1 MNMNP
6 FLLTD
11 FYKLTHIL
19 QYRKELRQLTSYLT
33 PRGSRLKGVDKVV
46 FFGLSAYVHSYIV
59 ENFRENFFRRNFE
72 YCECE
77 IREVLELGL
86 GYSDEMI
93 DRTINAFRALHELQY
108 LPVEIN
114 AVAEGTLVPMGV
126 PCLEIKST
134 DPQFFWVGQAL
145 EASLSAAI
153 WHPMVSA
160 TIAREYRKIARGAF
174 SATVENGI
182 DERTAMCDF
191 SMRGQES
198 NESAVNASVAWLTS
212 MWNSSTVAA
221 RKHIKDVYGIAK
233 SPVNPVTKEHR
244 PQFTWGVRDKMKNTI
259 VRGLTSTE
267 HSVMTSH
274 ACLDGGD
281 EVPTFKYLFDLY
293 KDVSFAAVC
302 DSYDFWNVLTNILPN
317 NFMKEIDERGKR
329 GVFIGVRH
337 DSAEPVDAL
346 CGTVPILRANVVKRI
361 PKEMLE
367 DGTKLECMTLTFTEE
382 EANNLWE
389 QGFREGNLVAV
400 MCDGEEYLV
409 RIRAVEHLRSIDE
422 TVDKDCPMM
431 WASGVL
437 QNRSRTWEEKGM
449 VETMYEIFGGFVN
462 SKGYKVLN
470 PGIKAVY
477 GDSITITRAKK
488 IYARLAI
495 KGFAAN
501 NVSLGVGSFSFQT
514 LENEDGTLS
523 PFTRDTF
530 SVAIKCTHS
539 KYITREWYDEGYEG
553 DIMHCSV
560 EEAERHVF
568 KDPKDFSGKKSQKGL
583 CRIFFNEDGELTYED
598 ELYEADLVGKNSA
611 LVPYFK
617 NGQEFK
623 QNFETIRET
632 IDENL

>member
-1 MNMNP
+1 MFMNP
-6 FLLTD
+6 WLLTD

-19 QYRKELRQLTSYLT
+19 QYRPELRELTSYLT

-46 FFGLSAYVHSYIV
+46 FFGLSAYVHSYVV
-59 ENFRENFFRRNFE
+59 ENFNKNFFNRPWWESCNE
-72 YCECE
+72 VK
-77 IREVLELGL
+77 EVLKEGL

-93 DRTINAFRALHELQY
+93 DKTLDNLHALHELGY

-126 PCLEIKST
+126 PCVEIKST
-134 DPQFFWVGQAL
+134 NPDFFWVGQAL

-221 RKHIKDVYGIAK
+221 RKHIKDVYGK
-233 SPVNPVTKEHR
+233 CDGN
-244 PQFTWGVRDKMKNTI
+244 

-281 EVPTFKYLFDLY
+281 EIPTFKYLFDLY
-293 KDVSFAAVC
+293 KNVSFAAVC

-346 CGTVPILRANVVKRI
+346 CGTVPVINENSNVKINELPDTLIEGETMYCINI
-361 PKEMLE
+361 PVDDAERLNKTMSKAGIFDYNGQVYQIMHFYGERPLFQFSARDA
-367 DGTKLECMTLTFTEE
+367 DGRTLKTWATDE
-382 EANNLWE
+382 NNNPIGWAIV
-389 QGFREGNLVAV
+389 RNL
-400 MCDGEEYLV
+400 
-409 RIRAVEHLRSIDE
+409 
-422 TVDKDCPMM
+422 
-431 WASGVL
+431 
-437 QNRSRTWEEKGM
+437 NRPRTWKEKGM
-449 VETMYEIFGGFVN
+449 VETMYEIFGGTVN

-488 IYARLAI
+488 IYERLAA

-501 NVSLGVGSFSFQT
+501 NVSLGVGSFSFQA

-539 KYITREWYDEGYEG
+539 KYVDEYGTV
-553 DIMHCSV
+553 S
-560 EEAERHVF
+560 ERHVF
-568 KDPKDFSGKKSQKGL
+568 KDPKNFSGKKSQKGL
-583 CRIFFNEDGELTYED
+583 CRIFFNENGELTYED
-598 ELYEADLVGKNSA
+598 ELYERHLVGKNSA
-611 LVPYFK
+611 LVTYFK
-617 NGQEFK
+617 DGQEFK

-632 IDENL
+632 IDENM

>member
-1 MNMNP
+1 MFMNP
-6 FLLTD
+6 WLLTD

-19 QYRKELRQLTSYLT
+19 QYRPELRELTSYLT
-33 PRGSRLKGVDKVV
+33 PRGSRLKGVNKVV
-46 FFGLSAYVHSYIV
+46 FFGLSAYVHSYVV
-59 ENFRENFFRRNFE
+59 ENFNKNFFNRNFE
-72 YCECE
+72 DCERE
-77 IREVLELGL
+77 IREVLNLGL

-93 DRTINAFRALHELQY
+93 DRTINAFRALHERHY
-108 LPVEIN
+108 LPVEIK

-160 TIAREYRKIARGAF
+160 TIAREYRKIAREAF
-174 SATVENGI
+174 AKTVENGI

-221 RKHIKDVYGIAK
+221 RKHIQNVYGK
-233 SPVNPVTKEHR
+233 CDGN
-244 PQFTWGVRDKMKNTI
+244 

-281 EVPTFKYLFDLY
+281 EIPTFKYLFKLY

-317 NFMKEIDERGKR
+317 NFMKEIDDRGKR

-337 DSAEPVDAL
+337 DSADPVEAI
-346 CGTVPILRANVVKRI
+346 CGTV
-361 PKEMLE
+361 ESG
-367 DGTKLECMTLTFTEE
+367 GT
-382 EANNLWE
+382 
-389 QGFREGNLVAV
+389 
-400 MCDGEEYLV
+400 
-409 RIRAVEHLRSIDE
+409 
-422 TVDKDCPMM
+422 
-431 WASGVL
+431 
-437 QNRSRTWEEKGM
+437 TWEEKGM
-449 VETMYEIFGGFVN
+449 VETMYEIFGGTVN

-477 GDSITITRAKK
+477 GDSITVTRAKE
-488 IYARLAI
+488 IYKRLEA

-501 NVSLGVGSFSFQT
+501 NVSLGVGSLSFQA

-539 KYITREWYDEGYEG
+539 KYVTRQWYDSGYEG
-553 DIMHCSV
+553 DIWHSNV

-617 NGQEFK
+617 DGQEFK
-623 QNFETIRET
+623 QNFESIRET
-632 IDENL
+632 IDETL

>member
-1 MNMNP
+1 MFMNP

-19 QYRKELRQLTSYLT
+19 QYRPELRELTSYLT

-46 FFGLSAYVHSYIV
+46 FFGLSAYVHSYVV
-59 ENFRENFFRRNFE
+59 ENFNKNFFNRNFE
-72 YCECE
+72 DCASE

-86 GYSDEMI
+86 SYSDEMI
-93 DRTINAFRALHELQY
+93 DKTINAFHALHNCHY
-108 LPVEIN
+108 LPVEIK

-145 EASLSAAI
+145 EASLSSAI

-160 TIAREYRKIARGAF
+160 TIAREYRKIAREAF
-174 SATVENGI
+174 AKTVENGI

-221 RKHIKDVYGIAK
+221 RKHIQNVYGK
-233 SPVNPVTKEHR
+233 CDGN
-244 PQFTWGVRDKMKNTI
+244 

-281 EVPTFKYLFDLY
+281 EIPTFKYLFDLY

-317 NFMKEIDERGKR
+317 NFMQEIDERGKR

-346 CGTVPILRANVVKRI
+346 CGIPVVEENEYIRYISKCVPHNLPNGLKKKYLILN
-361 PKEMLE
+361 PKGKDYIATWDSIYGRWE
-367 DGTKLECMTLTFTEE
+367 TEH
-382 EANNLWE
+382 
-389 QGFREGNLVAV
+389 R
-400 MCDGEEYLV
+400 
-409 RIRAVEHLRSIDE
+409 
-422 TVDKDCPMM
+422 P
-431 WASGVL
+431 
-437 QNRSRTWEEKGM
+437 RTWEEKGM
-449 VETMYEIFGGFVN
+449 VETMYEIFGGTVN

-477 GDSITITRAKK
+477 GDSITITRAKQ
-488 IYARLAI
+488 IYERLAA

-501 NVSLGVGSFSFQT
+501 NVSLGVGSFSFQA

-530 SVAIKCTHS
+530 SIACKTTHS
-539 KYITREWYDEGYEG
+539 KYIARQWYDEGYEG
-553 DIMHCSV
+553 DIWHCNV
-560 EEAERHVF
+560 EEAERF
-568 KDPKDFSGKKSQKGL
+568 IYKDPANFSQKKSQRGL
-583 CRIFFNEDGELTYED
+583 CRIFFNEEGELTYED

-611 LVPYFK
+611 LVTYFK

-632 IDENL
+632 IDETL

>member
-1 MNMNP
+1 MKMNP

-19 QYRKELRQLTSYLT
+19 QYRPELRELTSYLT
-33 PRGSRLKGVDKVV
+33 PRGSRLKGIDKVV
-46 FFGLSAYVHSYIV
+46 FFGLSAYVHSYVV
-59 ENFRENFFRRNFE
+59 ENFNKNFFNRTWEEVFE
-72 YCECE
+72 E
-77 IREVLELGL
+77 IYDVLTNGL
-86 GYSDEMI
+86 GYTFPMK
-93 DRTINAFRALHELQY
+93 DRTCKEIQSLHELGY

-126 PCLEIKST
+126 PCVEIKST
-134 DPQFFWVGQAL
+134 NPKFFWVGQAL

-153 WHPMVSA
+153 WHPMISA

-221 RKHIKDVYGIAK
+221 RKHIQNVYGK
-233 SPVNPVTKEHR
+233 CDGN
-244 PQFTWGVRDKMKNTI
+244 

-274 ACLDGGD
+274 ACLDGGN
-281 EVPTFKYLFDLY
+281 EIPTFKYLFKLY
-293 KDVSFAAVC
+293 KHVSFAAVC

-317 NFMKEIDERGKR
+317 NFMQEIDERGKR

-346 CGTVPILRANVVKRI
+346 CGTVPVINEDSNVK
-361 PKEMLE
+361 
-367 DGTKLECMTLTFTEE
+367 
-382 EANNLWE
+382 
-389 QGFREGNLVAV
+389 
-400 MCDGEEYLV
+400 
-409 RIRAVEHLRSIDE
+409 IDE
-422 TVDKDCPMM
+422 LPDTLVEGETMYCIKIPVDDASRLNKTMSKDGIFDYNGQVYQIMHFYGERPLFQFSARDTDGRVLKT
-431 WASGVL
+431 WATDEKNNPIGWAIVRNL
-437 QNRSRTWEEKGM
+437 NRPRTWEEKGM
-449 VETMYEIFGGFVN
+449 VETMYEIFGGNVN

-488 IYARLAI
+488 IYERLAA

-501 NVSLGVGSFSFQT
+501 NVSLGVGSFSFQG
-514 LENEDGTLS
+514 LENEDGSISLFS
-523 PFTRDTF
+523 RDTF
-530 SVAIKCTHS
+530 SIAVKCCHS
-539 KYITREWYDEGYEG
+539 KYKDKYGTV
-553 DIMHCSV
+553 C
-560 EEAERHVF
+560 ERWVY
-568 KDPKDFSGKKSQKGL
+568 KSPKNFSQKKSQRGL

-598 ELYEADLVGKNSA
+598 ELYEKDLIGKNSA
-611 LVPYFK
+611 LIPYFK
-617 NGQEFK
+617 DGKEFK
-623 QNFETIRET
+623 QNFNTIRKT
-632 IDENL
+632 IDEKL

>member
-1 MNMNP
+1 MNP

-19 QYRKELRQLTSYLT
+19 QYRPELRELTSYLT

-46 FFGLSAYVHSYIV
+46 FFGLSAYVHSYV
-59 ENFRENFFRRNFE
+59 VKNFNDNFFNRPWWESCNE
-72 YCECE
+72 VK
-77 IREVLELGL
+77 EVLKEGL

-93 DRTINAFRALHELQY
+93 SKTLDNLHALHELGY
-108 LPVEIN
+108 LPVEIS

-126 PCLEIKST
+126 PCIEIKST
-134 DPQFFWVGQAL
+134 NPQFFWVGQAL

-174 SATVENGI
+174 FATVENGI

-221 RKHIKDVYGIAK
+221 RKHIQNVYGK
-233 SPVNPVTKEHR
+233 CDGN
-244 PQFTWGVRDKMKNTI
+244 

-281 EVPTFKYLFDLY
+281 EIPTFKYLFDLY
-293 KDVSFAAVC
+293 KNVSFAAVC

-346 CGTVPILRANVVKRI
+346 CGTIPVLNNVKILENCLEPNQYRINIMMKDIKQLKIVDFWRGELHVKAKFFRHEGKVYRLRTSIGGGPCPESEDYEIGEAYVNLI
-361 PKEMLE
+361 PDYEL
-367 DGTKLECMTLTFTEE
+367 
-382 EANNLWE
+382 
-389 QGFREGNLVAV
+389 
-400 MCDGEEYLV
+400 
-409 RIRAVEHLRSIDE
+409 
-422 TVDKDCPMM
+422 
-431 WASGVL
+431 
-437 QNRSRTWEEKGM
+437 TWEEKGM
-449 VETMYEIFGGFVN
+449 VETMYEIFGGSVN

-477 GDSITITRAKK
+477 GDSITITRAKE
-488 IYARLAI
+488 IYKRLEA

-501 NVSLGVGSFSFQT
+501 NVSLGVGSFSFQA

-530 SVAIKCTHS
+530 SVCVKCSHS
-539 KYITREWYDEGYEG
+539 KYCDKNGEIQ
-553 DIMHCSV
+553 
-560 EEAERHVF
+560 ERFVY
-568 KDPKDFSGKKSQKGL
+568 KDPKGWSSKKSTKGL
-583 CRIFFNEDGELTYED
+583 CQIYFDENGELTYKD
-598 ELYEADLVGKNSA
+598 EKYENDLIGVNSA
-611 LVPYFK
+611 LIPYFK
-617 NGQEFK
+617 DGQEYK
-623 QNFETIRET
+623 QNFEEIRRT

>member
-1 MNMNP
+1 MFMNP
-6 FLLTD
+6 WLLTD

-19 QYRKELRQLTSYLT
+19 QYRPELRELTSYLT

-46 FFGLSAYVHSYIV
+46 FFGLSAYVHSYVV
-59 ENFRENFFRRNFE
+59 ENFNKNFFNRNFE
-72 YCECE
+72 DCASE

-86 GYSDEMI
+86 GYSGEMI
-93 DRTINAFRALHELQY
+93 DKTINALHALHNCHY
-108 LPVEIN
+108 LPVEIK

-160 TIAREYRKIARGAF
+160 TIAREYRKIAREAF
-174 SATVENGI
+174 AKTVENGI

-221 RKHIKDVYGIAK
+221 RKHIQNVYGK
-233 SPVNPVTKEHR
+233 CD
-244 PQFTWGVRDKMKNTI
+244 GI

-281 EVPTFKYLFDLY
+281 ETPTFKYLFDLY
-293 KDVSFAAVC
+293 KNVSFAAVC

-337 DSAEPVDAL
+337 DSAEPVEAI
-346 CGTVPILRANVVKRI
+346 CGIPVISESDFIWKWKERRTVNGFPDMNSEQKKFYVLSNYA
-361 PKEMLE
+361 
-367 DGTKLECMTLTFTEE
+367 EE
-382 EANNLWE
+382 NNY
-389 QGFREGNLVAV
+389 VAV
-400 MCDGEEYLV
+400 WDKIYLEW
-409 RIRAVEHLRSIDE
+409 RIERR
-422 TVDKDCPMM
+422 P
-431 WASGVL
+431 
-437 QNRSRTWEEKGM
+437 RTWEEKGM
-449 VETMYEIFGGFVN
+449 VETMYEIFGGSVN

-477 GDSITITRAKK
+477 GDSITITRAKE
-488 IYARLAI
+488 IYKRLEA

-501 NVSLGVGSFSFQT
+501 NVSLGVGSFSFQA
-514 LENEDGTLS
+514 LENENGTLS

-539 KYITREWYDEGYEG
+539 KYITREWYDDGYEG
-553 DIMHCSV
+553 DIWHCNV

-568 KDPKDFSGKKSQKGL
+568 KDPKNFSGKKSQKGL

>member
-1 MNMNP
+1 MNLNP

-19 QYRKELRQLTSYLT
+19 QYRSELRELTSYLT
-33 PRGSRLKGVDKVV
+33 PRGSRLKDIDKVV
-46 FFGLSAYVHSYIV
+46 FFGLSAYVHSYVV
-59 ENFRENFFRRNFE
+59 ENFNKNFFNRPWWDSCNE
-72 YCECE
+72 VK
-77 IREVLELGL
+77 EVLKEGL

-93 DRTINAFRALHELQY
+93 DKTLDNLHALHELGY

-126 PCLEIKST
+126 PCVEIKST
-134 DPQFFWVGQAL
+134 NPQFFWVGQAL

-174 SATVENGI
+174 FATVENGI

-221 RKHIKDVYGIAK
+221 RKHIQNVYGK
-233 SPVNPVTKEHR
+233 CEGN
-244 PQFTWGVRDKMKNTI
+244 

-281 EVPTFKYLFDLY
+281 EIPTFKYLFDLY
-293 KDVSFAAVC
+293 RDVSFAAVC

-317 NFMKEIDERGKR
+317 NFMKEIDARGKR

-346 CGTVPILRANVVKRI
+346 CGTVHQINNNGILKMGQVPEAMI
-361 PKEMLE
+361 
-367 DGTKLECMTLTFTEE
+367 ECRDAAFYTI
-382 EANNLWE
+382 N
-389 QGFREGNLVAV
+389 
-400 MCDGEEYLV
+400 
-409 RIRAVEHLRSIDE
+409 ISIDE
-422 TVDKDCPMM
+422 MERLQKLNVNDYISISNEDFDDEVFQICTISGTFNKYTNNKGEKVAWATVERLYRK
-431 WASGVL
+431 
-437 QNRSRTWEEKGM
+437 RSFEEKGM
-449 VETMYEIFGGFVN
+449 VETMYEIFGGSVN

-477 GDSITITRAKK
+477 GDSITITRAKQ
-488 IYARLAI
+488 IYERLEA

-501 NVSLGVGSFSFQT
+501 NVSLGVGSFSFQG
-514 LENEDGTLS
+514 LENEDGTISLFS
-523 PFTRDTF
+523 RDTF
-530 SVAIKCTHS
+530 SIAIKCCHS
-539 KYITREWYDEGYEG
+539 KYCDEYGTE
-553 DIMHCSV
+553 C
-560 EEAERHVF
+560 ERWVY
-568 KDPKDFSGKKSQKGL
+568 KSPKNFSQKKSQKGL

-598 ELYEADLVGKNSA
+598 ELYERDLVGKNSA
-611 LVPYFK
+611 LVTYFK

-623 QNFETIRET
+623 QNFESIRET
-632 IDENL
+632 IDETL

>member
-1 MNMNP
+1 MNLNP

-19 QYRKELRQLTSYLT
+19 QYRPELRELTSYLT
-33 PRGSRLKGVDKVV
+33 PRGSRLKDIDKVV
-46 FFGLSAYVHSYIV
+46 FFGLSAYVHSYV
-59 ENFRENFFRRNFE
+59 VKNFNDNFFNRPWWDSCNE
-72 YCECE
+72 VK
-77 IREVLELGL
+77 EVLKEGL
-86 GYSDEMI
+86 GYSDGMI
-93 DRTINAFRALHELQY
+93 FKTLENLHALHELGY

-126 PCLEIKST
+126 PCVEIKST
-134 DPQFFWVGQAL
+134 NPQFFWVGQAL

-174 SATVENGI
+174 FATVENCI

-221 RKHIKDVYGIAK
+221 RKHIQNVYGK
-233 SPVNPVTKEHR
+233 CDGN
-244 PQFTWGVRDKMKNTI
+244 

-281 EVPTFKYLFDLY
+281 EIPTFKYLFDLY

-317 NFMKEIDERGKR
+317 YFMYDIDERGKR
-329 GVFIGVRH
+329 GLFIGVRH

-346 CGTVPILRANVVKRI
+346 CGTVPVINKDNVLGVKEVPSSMVDGNEKLYAISITIEEMERIHSLNVCDKVAIGASDLVYQINTINGDGFLRHI
-361 PKEMLE
+361 TDEGKEI
-367 DGTKLECMTLTFTEE
+367 GW
-382 EANNLWE
+382 A
-389 QGFREGNLVAV
+389 VAT
-400 MCDGEEYLV
+400 CL
-409 RIRAVEHLRSIDE
+409 
-422 TVDKDCPMM
+422 
-431 WASGVL
+431 
-437 QNRSRTWEEKGM
+437 NRSRTWEEKGM
-449 VETMYEIFGGFVN
+449 VETMYEIFGGTVN

-488 IYARLAI
+488 IYERLEA

-501 NVSLGVGSFSFQT
+501 NVSLGVGSFSFQA
-514 LENEDGTLS
+514 LETEDGRLL
-523 PFTRDTF
+523 PYTRDTF
-530 SVAIKCTHS
+530 SIACKTTHS
-539 KYITREWYDEGYEG
+539 KYKDEYGTV
-553 DIMHCSV
+553 C
-560 EEAERHVF
+560 ERHIH
-568 KDPKDFSGKKSQKGL
+568 KDPKNFSQKKSQRGL

-611 LVPYFK
+611 LVTYFK
-617 NGQEFK
+617 DGQEFK
-623 QNFETIRET
+623 QNFESIRET

>member
-19 QYRKELRQLTSYLT
+19 QYRPELRELTSYLT

-46 FFGLSAYVHSYIV
+46 FFGLSAYVHSYVV
-59 ENFRENFFRRNFE
+59 ENFNKNFFNRNFE
-72 YCECE
+72 YCESE

-86 GYSDEMI
+86 GYSEEMVNK
-93 DRTINAFRALHELQY
+93 TIVEIKSLHNLGY
-108 LPVEIN
+108 LPVEIK

-134 DPQFFWVGQAL
+134 NPCYFWVGQAL

-160 TIAREYRKIARGAF
+160 TIAREYRKIAREAF
-174 SATVENGI
+174 AKTVENGI

-198 NESAVNASVAWLTS
+198 NESAVNASVAWLAS

-221 RKHIKDVYGIAK
+221 RKHIQNVYGK
-233 SPVNPVTKEHR
+233 CDGN
-244 PQFTWGVRDKMKNTI
+244 

-281 EVPTFKYLFDLY
+281 EIPTFKYLFDLY
-293 KDVSFAAVC
+293 KNVSFAAVC

-337 DSAEPVDAL
+337 DSAEPVEAI
-346 CGTVPILRANVVKRI
+346 CGIPVISESDFIWKWKERRTVNGFPDMNSEQKKFYVLSNYA
-361 PKEMLE
+361 
-367 DGTKLECMTLTFTEE
+367 EE
-382 EANNLWE
+382 NNY
-389 QGFREGNLVAV
+389 VAV
-400 MCDGEEYLV
+400 WDKIYLEW
-409 RIRAVEHLRSIDE
+409 RIERR
-422 TVDKDCPMM
+422 P
-431 WASGVL
+431 
-437 QNRSRTWEEKGM
+437 RTWKEKGM
-449 VETMYEIFGGFVN
+449 VETMYEIFGGTVN

-488 IYARLAI
+488 IYSRLAA

-501 NVSLGVGSFSFQT
+501 NVSLGVGSFSFQG
-514 LENEDGTLS
+514 LENEDGTISLFS
-523 PFTRDTF
+523 RDTF
-530 SVAIKCTHS
+530 SVAIKATHS
-539 KYITREWYDEGYEG
+539 KYIDKYGTV
-553 DIMHCSV
+553 C
-560 EEAERHVF
+560 ERHVY
-568 KDPKDFSGKKSQKGL
+568 KDPANFIQKKSQKGL

-611 LVPYFK
+611 LVTYFK

-623 QNFETIRET
+623 QNFEVIRET

>member
-1 MNMNP
+1 MNP

-19 QYRKELRQLTSYLT
+19 QYRPELRELTSYLT
-33 PRGSRLKGVDKVV
+33 PRGSRLKGIDKVV
-46 FFGLSAYVHSYIV
+46 FFGLSAYVHSYV
-59 ENFRENFFRRNFE
+59 VKNFNDNFFNRNFE

-86 GYSDEMI
+86 GYTDEMI
-93 DRTINAFRALHELQY
+93 DETIEHFKSLHDLGY

-126 PCLEIKST
+126 PCVEIKST
-134 DPQFFWVGQAL
+134 NPDFFWVGQTL

-153 WHPMVSA
+153 WHPMISA

-182 DERTAMCDF
+182 DERTSMCDF

-221 RKHIKDVYGIAK
+221 RKHIKDVY
-233 SPVNPVTKEHR
+233 TKLS
-244 PQFTWGVRDKMKNTI
+244 TRDKMNNSI
-259 VRGLTSTE
+259 IRGLTSTE

-281 EVPTFKYLFDLY
+281 EIPTFKYLFDLY
-293 KDVSFAAVC
+293 KNVSFAAVS

-317 NFMKEIDERGKR
+317 NFMEEINERGKR

-346 CGTVPILRANVVKRI
+346 CGTVHQINNNGILKMGQVPEAMI
-361 PKEMLE
+361 
-367 DGTKLECMTLTFTEE
+367 ECRDAAFYTI
-382 EANNLWE
+382 N
-389 QGFREGNLVAV
+389 
-400 MCDGEEYLV
+400 
-409 RIRAVEHLRSIDE
+409 ISIDE
-422 TVDKDCPMM
+422 IERLQKLNVNDYISISNEDFDDEVFQICTISGTFNKYNNDKGEKVA
-431 WASGVL
+431 WAIVERL
-437 QNRSRTWEEKGM
+437 YRKRSFEEKGM
-449 VETMYEIFGGFVN
+449 VETMYEIFGGSVN

-477 GDSITITRAKK
+477 GDSITISRAKK
-488 IYARLAI
+488 IYERLAA

-501 NVSLGVGSFSFQT
+501 NVSLGVGSFSFQA

-523 PFTRDTF
+523 PFTRDTA
-530 SVAIKCTHS
+530 SIAIKCTHS
-539 KYITREWYDEGYEG
+539 KYVDEYGTV
-553 DIMHCSV
+553 C
-560 EEAERHVF
+560 ERHVF

-598 ELYEADLVGKNSA
+598 ELYERDLVGKNSA
-611 LVPYFK
+611 LIPYFK
-617 NGQEFK
+617 DGKEYK
-623 QNFETIRET
+623 QNFESIRET

>member
-1 MNMNP
+1 MIGIDYRKSIMNMNP

-19 QYRKELRQLTSYLT
+19 QYRPELRELTSYLT
-33 PRGSRLKGVDKVV
+33 PRGSRLKGIDNVV
-46 FFGLSAYVHSYIV
+46 FFGLSAYVHSYVV
-59 ENFRENFFRRNFE
+59 ENFNKNFFNRTWD
-72 YCECE
+72 E
-77 IREVLELGL
+77 IADEIYDVLKNGL

-93 DRTINAFRALHELQY
+93 DKTINAFRALHELQY

-126 PCLEIKST
+126 PCVEIKST
-134 DPQFFWVGQAL
+134 NPDFFWVGQAL

-221 RKHIKDVYGIAK
+221 RKHIQNVYGK
-233 SPVNPVTKEHR
+233 CDGN
-244 PQFTWGVRDKMKNTI
+244 

-281 EVPTFKYLFDLY
+281 EIPTFKYLFDLY

-317 NFMKEIDERGKR
+317 NFKDVIDERGKR

-346 CGTVPILRANVVKRI
+346 CGTVPVINENCNVKINELPDTLIEGETMYCINIPVDDANRLNKTMS
-361 PKEMLE
+361 K
-367 DGTKLECMTLTFTEE
+367 DGIFDYNGQVYQIMHFYGERPLFQFS
-382 EANNLWE
+382 A
-389 QGFREGNLVAV
+389 RDA
-400 MCDGEEYLV
+400 DGRL
-409 RIRAVEHLRSIDE
+409 L
-422 TVDKDCPMM
+422 KM
-431 WASGVL
+431 WATDENNRLIGWAIVRNL
-437 QNRSRTWEEKGM
+437 NRSRTWEEKGM
-449 VETMYEIFGGFVN
+449 VETMYEIFGGSVN

-488 IYARLAI
+488 IYERLAA

-501 NVSLGVGSFSFQT
+501 NVSLGVGSFSFQA

-530 SVAIKCTHS
+530 SIACKTTHS
-539 KYITREWYDEGYEG
+539 KYVDEYGTV
-553 DIMHCSV
+553 C
-560 EEAERHVF
+560 ERWVY
-568 KDPKDFSGKKSQKGL
+568 KSPKNFSQKKSQRGL

-598 ELYEADLVGKNSA
+598 EKYENDLIGVNSA
-611 LVPYFK
+611 LIPYFK
-617 NGQEFK
+617 DGKEYK
-623 QNFETIRET
+623 QNFEEVRRT

>member
-19 QYRKELRQLTSYLT
+19 QYRTELRELTSYLT
-33 PRGSRLKGVDKVV
+33 PRGSRLKGIDKVV
-46 FFGLSAYVHSYIV
+46 FFGLSAYVHSYV
-59 ENFRENFFRRNFE
+59 VDNFNKNFFNRNFE

-86 GYSDEMI
+86 GYSDEMVNKTLVEI
-93 DRTINAFRALHELQY
+93 KSLHNLGY
-108 LPVEIN
+108 LPVEIR

-134 DPQFFWVGQAL
+134 NPQFFWVGQAL

-174 SATVENGI
+174 FATVENGI

-221 RKHIKDVYGIAK
+221 RKHIKDTYTNC
-233 SPVNPVTKEHR
+233 ST
-244 PQFTWGVRDKMKNTI
+244 RDKMTNGI
-259 VRGLTSTE
+259 IRGLTSTE

-281 EVPTFKYLFDLY
+281 EIPTFKYLFKLY
-293 KDVSFAAVC
+293 KNVSFAAVC

-317 NFMKEIDERGKR
+317 YFMYDIDERGKR
-329 GVFIGVRH
+329 GLFLGVRH

-346 CGTVPILRANVVKRI
+346 CGTVPVIHEKDVLSFDELPDTMVEGSDNLYNIVIPDKIGSFLNEIVGKNNGLFEYKGIVYQIMALDNDRFFKQMNCDPYGGNKVLRWA
-361 PKEMLE
+361 
-367 DGTKLECMTLTFTEE
+367 
-382 EANNLWE
+382 
-389 QGFREGNLVAV
+389 
-400 MCDGEEYLV
+400 LV
-409 RIRAVEHLRSIDE
+409 RSF
-422 TVDKDCPMM
+422 
-431 WASGVL
+431 
-437 QNRSRTWEEKGM
+437 NRTRTYEEKGM
-449 VETMYEIFGGFVN
+449 VETMYEIFGGSVN

-488 IYARLAI
+488 IYERLAAN
-495 KGFAAN
+495 GFAAN
-501 NVSLGVGSFSFQT
+501 NVSLGVGSFSFQA

-539 KYITREWYDEGYEG
+539 KYKDDYGTV
-553 DIMHCSV
+553 C
-560 EEAERHVF
+560 ERHVF

-598 ELYEADLVGKNSA
+598 ELYERDLVGKNSA
-611 LVPYFK
+611 LVTYFK
-617 NGQEFK
+617 DGKEFK
-623 QNFETIRET
+623 QNFEVIRET

>member
-1 MNMNP
+1 MFMNP
-6 FLLTD
+6 WLLTD

-19 QYRKELRQLTSYLT
+19 QYRPELRELTSYLT
-33 PRGSRLKGVDKVV
+33 PRGSRLKGVNKVV
-46 FFGLSAYVHSYIV
+46 FFGLSAYVHSYVV
-59 ENFRENFFRRNFE
+59 ENFNKNFFNRPWWDSCNE
-72 YCECE
+72 VK
-77 IREVLELGL
+77 EVLKEGL
-86 GYSDEMI
+86 GYSDEMVAN
-93 DRTINAFRALHELQY
+93 TINNLYDLHELGY
-108 LPVEIN
+108 LPVEIK

-134 DPQFFWVGQAL
+134 NPQFFWVGQAL

-160 TIAREYRKIARGAF
+160 TIAREYRKIAREAF
-174 SATVENGI
+174 AKTVENGI
-182 DERTAMCDF
+182 DERIAMCDF

-221 RKHIKDVYGIAK
+221 RKHIKDVYGK
-233 SPVNPVTKEHR
+233 CDGN
-244 PQFTWGVRDKMKNTI
+244 

-281 EVPTFKYLFDLY
+281 EIPTFKYLFDLY
-293 KDVSFAAVC
+293 KNVSFAAVC

-317 NFMKEIDERGKR
+317 NFMQEINERGKR

-337 DSAEPVDAL
+337 DSAEPVEAL
-346 CGTVPILRANVVKRI
+346 CGIPVVT
-361 PKEMLE
+361 E
-367 DGTKLECMTLTFTEE
+367 DYYKKVVFWTG
-382 EANNLWE
+382 W
-389 QGFREGNLVAV
+389 
-400 MCDGEEYLV
+400 DS
-409 RIRAVEHLRSIDE
+409 SISKKYYVLPRNDDEPYIASWDE
-422 TVDKDCPMM
+422 TSATWVTET
-431 WASGVL
+431 
-437 QNRSRTWEEKGM
+437 RERTWEEKGM
-449 VETMYEIFGGFVN
+449 VETMYEIFGGSVN
-462 SKGYKVLN
+462 SKGYQVLN

-477 GDSITITRAKK
+477 GDSITITRAKE
-488 IYARLAI
+488 IYKRLEA
-495 KGFAAN
+495 KGYAAN
-501 NVSLGVGSFSFQT
+501 NVSLGVGSFSFQA

-539 KYITREWYDEGYEG
+539 KYKDEYGTV
-553 DIMHCSV
+553 C
-560 EEAERHVF
+560 ERHVF
-568 KDPKDFSGKKSQKGL
+568 KDPKNFSGKKSQKGL

-611 LVPYFK
+611 LVTYFK

-632 IDENL
+632 IDETL

>member
-19 QYRKELRQLTSYLT
+19 QYRPELRELTSYLT
-33 PRGSRLKGVDKVV
+33 PRGSRLKGIDKVV

-59 ENFRENFFRRNFE
+59 ENFRENFFTRNFE

-86 GYSDEMI
+86 GYTDEMI
-93 DRTINAFRALHELQY
+93 DKTIEHFKALHDLGY

-114 AVAEGTLVPMGV
+114 AVPEGTLVPMGV
-126 PCLEIKST
+126 PCVEIKST
-134 DPQFFWVGQAL
+134 NPEFFWVGQAL

-153 WHPMVSA
+153 WHPIVSA

-174 SATVENGI
+174 FATVENGI

-221 RKHIKDVYGIAK
+221 RKRIKDVYGISK
-233 SPVNPVTKEHR
+233 SPVTTFTKQWKPHY
-244 PQFTWGVRDKMKNTI
+244 TYGVRDKMKNTI

-281 EVPTFKYLFDLY
+281 EIPTFKYLFDLY

-317 NFMKEIDERGKR
+317 YFMYDIDERGKR
-329 GVFIGVRH
+329 GLFIGVRH

-346 CGTVPILRANVVKRI
+346 CGTVPVINKDNVLGVKEVPSSMVDGNEKLYAISITLEEMERIRSLNVCGKVAIGASDLVYQINTINGDGFLRHI
-361 PKEMLE
+361 T
-367 DGTKLECMTLTFTEE
+367 D
-382 EANNLWE
+382 
-389 QGFREGNLVAV
+389 EGNEIGWAVAT
-400 MCDGEEYLV
+400 CL
-409 RIRAVEHLRSIDE
+409 
-422 TVDKDCPMM
+422 
-431 WASGVL
+431 
-437 QNRSRTWEEKGM
+437 NRPRTWEEKGM
-449 VETMYEIFGGFVN
+449 VETMYEIFGGTVN
-462 SKGYKVLN
+462 SKGFKVLN

-488 IYARLAI
+488 IYERLAA

-501 NVSLGVGSFSFQT
+501 NVSLGVGSFSFQA

-523 PFTRDTF
+523 PFTRDTA
-530 SVAIKCTHS
+530 SIAIKCTHS
-539 KYITREWYDEGYEG
+539 KYVDEHGTV
-553 DIMHCSV
+553 C
-560 EEAERHVF
+560 ERHVF
-568 KDPKDFSGKKSQKGL
+568 KDPKNFSGKKSQKGL
-583 CRIFFNEDGELTYED
+583 CSIFFNKYGELTYED

-611 LVPYFK
+611 LIPYFK
-617 NGQEFK
+617 DGKEYK
-623 QNFETIRET
+623 QNFEVIRET

>member
-19 QYRKELRQLTSYLT
+19 QYRPELRELTSYLT

-46 FFGLSAYVHSYIV
+46 FFGLSAYVHSYV
-59 ENFRENFFRRNFE
+59 VKNFNDNFFNRPWEEVFE
-72 YCECE
+72 E
-77 IREVLELGL
+77 IYDVLTNGL
-86 GYSDEMI
+86 GYTFPMK
-93 DRTINAFRALHELQY
+93 DRTCKEIQSLHELGY

-114 AVAEGTLVPMGV
+114 AVVEGTLVPMGV

-134 DPQFFWVGQAL
+134 NPRFFWVGQAL

-221 RKHIKDVYGIAK
+221 RKHIQDVYGK
-233 SPVNPVTKEHR
+233 CDGN
-244 PQFTWGVRDKMKNTI
+244 

-274 ACLDGGD
+274 ACLDGGN
-281 EVPTFKYLFDLY
+281 EIPTFKYLFNLY
-293 KDVSFAAVC
+293 KHVSFAAVC

-317 NFMKEIDERGKR
+317 NFMQEIDERGKS
-329 GVFIGVRH
+329 GLFIGVRH

-346 CGTVPILRANVVKRI
+346 CGTVPVLHADSVKRI
-361 PKEMLE
+361 HKEML
-367 DGTKLECMTLTFTEE
+367 DDWTNFECITLMFSEE

-400 MCDGEEYLV
+400 KCDGEEYLV
-409 RIRAVEHLRSIDE
+409 RIRAVEHLHSIDE
-422 TVDKDCPMM
+422 TIDKNCPTM

-437 QNRSRTWEEKGM
+437 QNRSRTWKEKGM
-449 VETMYEIFGGFVN
+449 VETMYEIFGGTVN

-488 IYARLAI
+488 IYNRLAI
-495 KGFAAN
+495 KGFSAN
-501 NVSLGVGSFSFQT
+501 NVSLGVGSFSFQA
-514 LENEDGTLS
+514 LENENGTLS

-539 KYITREWYDEGYEG
+539 KYKDEYGTV
-553 DIMHCSV
+553 C
-560 EEAERHVF
+560 ERHVF
-568 KDPKDFSGKKSQKGL
+568 KDPKGFICKKSQKGL

-598 ELYEADLVGKNSA
+598 ELYERDLIGKNSA
-611 LVPYFK
+611 MVTYFK
-617 NGQEFK
+617 DGREFK
-623 QNFETIRET
+623 QNFESIRET

>member
-19 QYRKELRQLTSYLT
+19 QYRPELRELTSYLT

-46 FFGLSAYVHSYIV
+46 FFGLSAYVHSYV
-59 ENFRENFFRRNFE
+59 VKNFNDNFFNRNFE
-72 YCECE
+72 DCECE

-93 DRTINAFRALHELQY
+93 DKTINAFRALHNCHY

-221 RKHIKDVYGIAK
+221 RKHIKDVY
-233 SPVNPVTKEHR
+233 TKLS
-244 PQFTWGVRDKMKNTI
+244 TRDKMSNSI
-259 VRGLTSTE
+259 IRGLTSTE

-281 EVPTFKYLFDLY
+281 EIPTFKYLFDLY
-293 KDVSFAAVC
+293 KNVSFAAVC

-346 CGTVPILRANVVKRI
+346 CGTVPVINENSNVKINELPDTLIEGETMYCINIPVDDAERLNKTMSKDGIFDYNGQVYQIMHFYGERPLFQFSARDAEGRILKTWATDEN
-361 PKEMLE
+361 
-367 DGTKLECMTLTFTEE
+367 
-382 EANNLWE
+382 NNLIGWAIV
-389 QGFREGNLVAV
+389 RNL
-400 MCDGEEYLV
+400 
-409 RIRAVEHLRSIDE
+409 
-422 TVDKDCPMM
+422 
-431 WASGVL
+431 
-437 QNRSRTWEEKGM
+437 NRPRTWEEKGM
-449 VETMYEIFGGFVN
+449 VETMYEIFGGTVN
-462 SKGYKVLN
+462 SKGFKVLN

-488 IYARLAI
+488 IYSRLAA

-501 NVSLGVGSFSFQT
+501 NVSLGVGSFSFQA

-530 SVAIKCTHS
+530 SVCVKCSHS
-539 KYITREWYDEGYEG
+539 KFIAESWFDAGYEG
-553 DIMHCSV
+553 DIWHESV
-560 EEAERHVF
+560 REEERFVY
-568 KDPKDFSGKKSQKGL
+568 KDPRGWSAKKSTRGL
-583 CRIFFNEDGELTYED
+583 CQIYFDENGELTYKD
-598 ELYEADLVGKNSA
+598 EMYEKDLVGKNSA
-611 LVPYFK
+611 LITYFK
-617 NGQEFK
+617 NGQEYK
-623 QNFETIRET
+623 QNFEEVRRT

>member
-1 MNMNP
+1 MNP

-19 QYRKELRQLTSYLT
+19 QYRPELRELTSYLT

-46 FFGLSAYVHSYIV
+46 FFGLSAYVHSYVV
-59 ENFRENFFRRNFE
+59 ENFNKNFFNRTWEEVFE
-72 YCECE
+72 E
-77 IREVLELGL
+77 IYDVLTNGL
-86 GYSDEMI
+86 GYTFPMK
-93 DRTINAFRALHELQY
+93 DRTCKEIQSLHELGY

-126 PCLEIKST
+126 PCVEIKST
-134 DPQFFWVGQAL
+134 NPKFFWVGQAL

-174 SATVENGI
+174 FATVENGI

-221 RKHIKDVYGIAK
+221 RKHIQNVYGK
-233 SPVNPVTKEHR
+233 CDGN
-244 PQFTWGVRDKMKNTI
+244 

-274 ACLDGGD
+274 ACLDGGN
-281 EVPTFKYLFDLY
+281 EIPTFKYLFKLY
-293 KDVSFAAVC
+293 KHVSFAAVC

-317 NFMKEIDERGKR
+317 NFMQEIDERGKR

-346 CGTVPILRANVVKRI
+346 CGTVPVIHEKDVSAFDELPDTMVESSDNLYNIVIPDEIGSSLNEIVRKNNGLFEYKGIVYQIMALDNDRFFKRMNCGPYGGNKFLRWA
-361 PKEMLE
+361 
-367 DGTKLECMTLTFTEE
+367 
-382 EANNLWE
+382 
-389 QGFREGNLVAV
+389 
-400 MCDGEEYLV
+400 LV
-409 RIRAVEHLRSIDE
+409 RSF
-422 TVDKDCPMM
+422 
-431 WASGVL
+431 
-437 QNRSRTWEEKGM
+437 NRPRTWEEKGM
-449 VETMYEIFGGFVN
+449 VETMYEIFGGTVN

-488 IYARLAI
+488 IYERLAA

-501 NVSLGVGSFSFQT
+501 NVSLGVGSFSFQA
-514 LENEDGTLS
+514 LENEDGSLS

-530 SVAIKCTHS
+530 SIAIKCTHS
-539 KYITREWYDEGYEG
+539 KYVDKYGTV
-553 DIMHCSV
+553 C
-560 EEAERHVF
+560 ERWVY
-568 KDPKDFSGKKSQKGL
+568 KSPKNFSQKKSQRGL
-583 CRIFFNEDGELTYED
+583 CRIFFDENGELTYKD
-598 ELYEADLVGKNSA
+598 ELYEKDLIGKNSA
-611 LVPYFK
+611 LITYFK
-617 NGQEFK
+617 DGKEYK
-623 QNFETIRET
+623 QNFEEVRRT

>member
-1 MNMNP
+1 MNP

-19 QYRKELRQLTSYLT
+19 QYRPELRELTSYLT
-33 PRGSRLKGVDKVV
+33 PRGSRLKGIDKVV
-46 FFGLSAYVHSYIV
+46 FFGLSAYVHSYV
-59 ENFRENFFRRNFE
+59 VKNFNDNFFNRNFE

-77 IREVLELGL
+77 IREVLEFGL
-86 GYSDEMI
+86 GYTDEMI
-93 DRTINAFRALHELQY
+93 DKTIEHFKSLHDLGY

-126 PCLEIKST
+126 PCVEIKST
-134 DPQFFWVGQAL
+134 NPEFFWVGQSL

-233 SPVNPVTKEHR
+233 SPVTPVTKQWKT
-244 PQFTWGVRDKMKNTI
+244 QFTYGVRNKMKDTI

-281 EVPTFKYLFDLY
+281 EIPTFKYLFNLY
-293 KDVSFAAVC
+293 KNVSFAAVC

-317 NFMKEIDERGKR
+317 NFMEEITERGKR

-346 CGTVPILRANVVKRI
+346 CGTVPVIHEKDVSAFDELPDTMVEGSDNLYNIVIPDEIGSSLNEIVRKNNGLFEYKGIVYQIMALDNDRFFKRMNCDPYGGNKFLRWA
-361 PKEMLE
+361 
-367 DGTKLECMTLTFTEE
+367 
-382 EANNLWE
+382 
-389 QGFREGNLVAV
+389 
-400 MCDGEEYLV
+400 LV
-409 RIRAVEHLRSIDE
+409 RSF
-422 TVDKDCPMM
+422 
-431 WASGVL
+431 
-437 QNRSRTWEEKGM
+437 NRPRTWEEKGM
-449 VETMYEIFGGFVN
+449 VESMYEIFGGSVN

-488 IYARLAI
+488 IYERLAA

-501 NVSLGVGSFSFQT
+501 NVSLGVGSFSFQA

-523 PFTRDTF
+523 PFTRDTA
-530 SVAIKCTHS
+530 SIAIKCTHS
-539 KYITREWYDEGYEG
+539 KYVDECGTV
-553 DIMHCSV
+553 C
-560 EEAERHVF
+560 ERWVY
-568 KDPKDFSGKKSQKGL
+568 KDPRGWSQKKSQRGL
-583 CRIFFNEDGELTYED
+583 CQIYFNENGELTYKD
-598 ELYEADLVGKNSA
+598 ELYERDLVGKNSA
-611 LVPYFK
+611 LIPYFK
-617 NGQEFK
+617 DGKEYK
-623 QNFETIRET
+623 QNFESIRET

>member
-1 MNMNP
+1 MNLNP

-19 QYRKELRQLTSYLT
+19 QYRPELRELTSYLT

-46 FFGLSAYVHSYIV
+46 FFGLSAYVHSYVV
-59 ENFRENFFRRNFE
+59 ENFNKNFFNRNFE

-93 DRTINAFRALHELQY
+93 DKTIEHFKALHELGY

-126 PCLEIKST
+126 PCVEIKST
-134 DPQFFWVGQAL
+134 NPQFFWVGQAL

-221 RKHIKDVYGIAK
+221 RKHIKDVY
-233 SPVNPVTKEHR
+233 TKLS
-244 PQFTWGVRDKMKNTI
+244 TRDKMSNSI
-259 VRGLTSTE
+259 IRGLTSTE

-281 EVPTFKYLFDLY
+281 EYHTFKYLFKLY
-293 KDVSFAAVC
+293 KNVSFAAVC

-317 NFMKEIDERGKR
+317 YFMYDIDERGKR
-329 GVFIGVRH
+329 GLFIGVRH

-346 CGTVPILRANVVKRI
+346 CGTVPVINKDNVLGVKEVPSSMVDGDEKLYAISITIEEMERIRSLNVCGKVAIGASDLVYQINTINGDGFLRHI
-361 PKEMLE
+361 T
-367 DGTKLECMTLTFTEE
+367 D
-382 EANNLWE
+382 
-389 QGFREGNLVAV
+389 EGNEIGWAVAT
-400 MCDGEEYLV
+400 CL
-409 RIRAVEHLRSIDE
+409 
-422 TVDKDCPMM
+422 
-431 WASGVL
+431 
-437 QNRSRTWEEKGM
+437 NRTRTYEEKGM
-449 VETMYEIFGGFVN
+449 VETMYEIFGGTVN

-488 IYARLAI
+488 IYARLAA

-501 NVSLGVGSFSFQT
+501 NVSLGVGSFSFQA

-530 SVAIKCTHS
+530 SVAVKNCHS
-539 KYITREWYDEGYEG
+539 KYKDEFGTV
-553 DIMHCSV
+553 C
-560 EEAERHVF
+560 ERHVY
-568 KDPKDFSGKKSQKGL
+568 KDPRGWSQKKSQRGL

-598 ELYEADLVGKNSA
+598 ELYERDLVGKNSA
-611 LVPYFK
+611 LVTYFK
-617 NGQEFK
+617 DGQEFK
-623 QNFETIRET
+623 QNFESIRET

>member
-1 MNMNP
+1 MNP

-19 QYRKELRQLTSYLT
+19 QYRPELRELVSYLT
-33 PRGSRLKGVDKVV
+33 PRGSRLKGVNKVV

-59 ENFRENFFRRNFE
+59 ENFRENFFTRNFE

-86 GYSDEMI
+86 GYTDEMI
-93 DRTINAFRALHELQY
+93 DKTIEHFKALHDLQY

-114 AVAEGTLVPMGV
+114 AVPEGTLVPMGV
-126 PCLEIKST
+126 PCVEIKST
-134 DPQFFWVGQAL
+134 NPEFFWVGQAL

-174 SATVENGI
+174 FATVENGI

-221 RKHIKDVYGIAK
+221 RKHIKDVYGVEK
-233 SPVNPVTKEHR
+233 SPVTPVTKQWKT
-244 PQFTWGVRDKMKNTI
+244 QFTYGVRDKMKDTI

-281 EVPTFKYLFDLY
+281 EIPTFKYLFDLY
-293 KDVSFAAVC
+293 KNVSFAAVC

-317 NFMKEIDERGKR
+317 NFMEEINERGKR

-346 CGTVPILRANVVKRI
+346 CGTVPILHADAVKRI
-361 PKEMLE
+361 PKDMLE

-409 RIRAVEHLRSIDE
+409 RIRAVEHLSGIDE
-422 TVDKDCPMM
+422 TVDKDCPTM

-449 VETMYEIFGGFVN
+449 VESMYELFGGSVN
-462 SKGYKVLN
+462 SKGFKVLN

-477 GDSITITRAKK
+477 GDSITITRAKR
-488 IYARLAI
+488 IYKRLEI
-495 KGFAAN
+495 KGYAAN
-501 NVSLGVGSFSFQT
+501 NVSLGVGSFSFQA
-514 LENEDGTLS
+514 LENEDGSLS

-530 SVAIKCTHS
+530 SIACKTTHS
-539 KYITREWYDEGYEG
+539 KYADEYGT
-553 DIMHCSV
+553 IC
-560 EEAERHVF
+560 ERWVY
-568 KDPKDFSGKKSQKGL
+568 KNPANFSQKKSQRGF
-583 CRIFFNEDGELTYED
+583 CRIFFDENGNLTYED
-598 ELYEADLVGKNSA
+598 ELYERHLVGKNSA

-617 NGQEFK
+617 DGKEYK
-623 QNFETIRET
+623 QNFNAIRET

>member
-19 QYRKELRQLTSYLT
+19 QYRPELRELTSYLT
-33 PRGSRLKGVDKVV
+33 PRGSRLKGIDKVV
-46 FFGLSAYVHSYIV
+46 FFGLSAYMHSYVV
-59 ENFRENFFRRNFE
+59 ENFNKNFFNRPWD
-72 YCECE
+72 E
-77 IREVLELGL
+77 IADEIYDVLKIGL
-86 GYSDEMI
+86 GYSDDMI
-93 DRTINAFRALHELQY
+93 GKTCKAIWSLHELHY

-134 DPQFFWVGQAL
+134 NPQFFWVGQAL

-221 RKHIKDVYGIAK
+221 RKHIQNVYGK
-233 SPVNPVTKEHR
+233 CDGN
-244 PQFTWGVRDKMKNTI
+244 

-281 EVPTFKYLFDLY
+281 EIPTFKYLFDLY
-293 KDVSFAAVC
+293 KNVSFAAVC

-346 CGTVPILRANVVKRI
+346 CGTIPAMNPNNVLSVKEL
-361 PKEMLE
+361 PSEMV
-367 DGTKLECMTLTFTEE
+367 DGDEKLFAISITIEE
-382 EANNLWE
+382 MERLNKLGITDLVAIKQFSKWGCKYFHNGEVVFRLNNLNGR
-389 QGFREGNLVAV
+389 GFNRHVTDDGDEIGWAVAT
-400 MCDGEEYLV
+400 CL
-409 RIRAVEHLRSIDE
+409 
-422 TVDKDCPMM
+422 
-431 WASGVL
+431 
-437 QNRSRTWEEKGM
+437 NRPRTWEEKGM
-449 VETMYEIFGGFVN
+449 VETMYEIFGGSVN

-488 IYARLAI
+488 IYERLAA

-501 NVSLGVGSFSFQT
+501 NVSLGVGSFSFQG
-514 LENEDGTLS
+514 LENEDGTISLFS
-523 PFTRDTF
+523 RDTF
-530 SVAIKCTHS
+530 SIAVKCCHS
-539 KYITREWYDEGYEG
+539 KYKDEYETV
-553 DIMHCSV
+553 C
-560 EEAERHVF
+560 ERHVF
-568 KDPKDFSGKKSQKGL
+568 KDPKNFSQKKSAKGL
-583 CRIFFNEDGELTYED
+583 CRVFFNEDGELTYED

-611 LVPYFK
+611 LITYFK

-623 QNFETIRET
+623 QNFESIRET
-632 IDENL
+632 IDESL

>member
-19 QYRKELRQLTSYLT
+19 QYRPELRELTSYLT

-46 FFGLSAYVHSYIV
+46 FFGLSAYVHSYV
-59 ENFRENFFRRNFE
+59 VKNFNDNFFNRNFE

-93 DRTINAFRALHELQY
+93 DRTINAFRALHELGY

-114 AVAEGTLVPMGV
+114 AVPEGTLVPMGV
-126 PCLEIKST
+126 PCIEIKST
-134 DPQFFWVGQAL
+134 NPQFFWVGQAL

-174 SATVENGI
+174 FATVENGI

-221 RKHIKDVYGIAK
+221 RKHIKDVY
-233 SPVNPVTKEHR
+233 TKLS
-244 PQFTWGVRDKMKNTI
+244 TRDKMSNSI
-259 VRGLTSTE
+259 IRGLTSTE

-281 EVPTFKYLFDLY
+281 EIPTFKYLFDLY
-293 KDVSFAAVC
+293 KNVSFAAVC

-346 CGTVPILRANVVKRI
+346 CGTVPILHADSVKRI

-367 DGTKLECMTLTFTEE
+367 DGTKIECITLMFTEE

-422 TVDKDCPMM
+422 TVDKDCPTM
-431 WASGVL
+431 WAAGVL
-437 QNRSRTWEEKGM
+437 QNRPRTWEEKGM
-449 VETMYEIFGGFVN
+449 VETMYEIFGGTVN

-488 IYARLAI
+488 IYKRLAI

-501 NVSLGVGSFSFQT
+501 NVSLGVGSFSFQA

-553 DIMHCSV
+553 DIWHCNV

-611 LVPYFK
+611 LVTYFK
-617 NGQEFK
+617 DGKEFK
-623 QNFETIRET
+623 QNFESIRET

>member
-1 MNMNP
+1 MNMNMNP
-6 FLLTD
+6 WLLTD

-19 QYRKELRQLTSYLT
+19 QYRPELRELTSYLT
-33 PRGSRLKGVDKVV
+33 PRGSRLKGIDKVV
-46 FFGLSAYVHSYIV
+46 FFGLSAYVHSYV
-59 ENFRENFFRRNFE
+59 VKNFNDNFFNRPWWESCNE
-72 YCECE
+72 VK
-77 IREVLELGL
+77 EVLKKGL
-86 GYSDEMI
+86 GYSDEMVAK
-93 DRTINAFRALHELQY
+93 TINNLYSLHELGY

-126 PCLEIKST
+126 PCVEIKST
-134 DPQFFWVGQAL
+134 NPQFFWVGQAL

-160 TIAREYRKIARGAF
+160 TIAREYRKIAREAF
-174 SATVENGI
+174 AKTVENGI

-212 MWNSSTVAA
+212 IWNSSTVAA
-221 RKHIKDVYGIAK
+221 RKHIKDVYGK
-233 SPVNPVTKEHR
+233 CDGN
-244 PQFTWGVRDKMKNTI
+244 

-281 EVPTFKYLFDLY
+281 EIPTFKYLFDLY

-337 DSAEPVDAL
+337 DSADPIDAL
-346 CGTVPILRANVVKRI
+346 CGTIPVITATDVKELPDNMIDGDEKLYAISITLEEMERIRSLNVCGK
-361 PKEMLE
+361 
-367 DGTKLECMTLTFTEE
+367 
-382 EANNLWE
+382 
-389 QGFREGNLVAV
+389 VAI
-400 MCDGEEYLV
+400 GEEDLV
-409 RIRAVEHLRSIDE
+409 YQIKTINGDGFLRHITRDGNEIGWAV
-422 TVDKDCPMM
+422 
-431 WASGVL
+431 ASCL
-437 QNRSRTWEEKGM
+437 NRPRTWEEKGM
-449 VETMYEIFGGFVN
+449 VETMYEIFGGTVN

-488 IYARLAI
+488 IYSRLAI

-501 NVSLGVGSFSFQT
+501 NVSLGVGSFSFQA

-523 PFTRDTF
+523 PFTRDSF
-530 SVAIKCTHS
+530 SICVKCSHS
-539 KYITREWYDEGYEG
+539 KYCDKNGEIQ
-553 DIMHCSV
+553 
-560 EEAERHVF
+560 ERFVY
-568 KDPKDFSGKKSQKGL
+568 KDPKGWSSKKSTRGL
-583 CRIFFNEDGELTYED
+583 CQIYFDENGELTYKD
-598 ELYEADLVGKNSA
+598 EKYENDLISANSA
-611 LVPYFK
+611 LIPYFK
-617 NGQEFK
+617 DGKEYK
-623 QNFETIRET
+623 QNFEEVRRT

>member
-19 QYRKELRQLTSYLT
+19 QYRPELRELTSYLT

-46 FFGLSAYVHSYIV
+46 FFGLSAYVHSYVV
-59 ENFRENFFRRNFE
+59 ENFNDNFFNRPWWDSCNE
-72 YCECE
+72 VK
-77 IREVLELGL
+77 EVLKEGL
-86 GYSDEMI
+86 GYSDGMI
-93 DRTINAFRALHELQY
+93 FKTLDNLHALHELGY

-114 AVAEGTLVPMGV
+114 AVPEGTLVPMGV

-134 DPQFFWVGQAL
+134 NPQFFWVGQAL

-174 SATVENGI
+174 FATVENGI

-221 RKHIKDVYGIAK
+221 RKHIKDVY
-233 SPVNPVTKEHR
+233 TKLS
-244 PQFTWGVRDKMKNTI
+244 TRDKMSNSI
-259 VRGLTSTE
+259 IRGLTSTE

-281 EVPTFKYLFDLY
+281 EIPTFKYLFDLY

-317 NFMKEIDERGKR
+317 NFMKEINERGKR
-329 GVFIGVRH
+329 GVFIGIRH

-346 CGTVPILRANVVKRI
+346 CGTVPTLHADAVKRI

-367 DGTKLECMTLTFTEE
+367 DGTKIECITLMFTEE

-409 RIRAVEHLRSIDE
+409 RIRAVEHLHSIDE
-422 TVDKDCPMM
+422 TVDKDCPTM

-449 VETMYEIFGGFVN
+449 VETMYEIFGGSVN
-462 SKGYKVLN
+462 SKGFKVLN

-488 IYARLAI
+488 IYARLAA

-501 NVSLGVGSFSFQT
+501 NVSLGVGSFSFQA

-539 KYITREWYDEGYEG
+539 KYCDDYGTV
-553 DIMHCSV
+553 C
-560 EEAERHVF
+560 ERHVF

-611 LVPYFK
+611 LVTYFK
-617 NGQEFK
+617 DGQEFK
-623 QNFETIRET
+623 QNFESIRET

>member
-1 MNMNP
+1 MNLNP
-6 FLLTD
+6 WLLTD

-19 QYRKELRQLTSYLT
+19 QYRPELRELTSYLT

-46 FFGLSAYVHSYIV
+46 FFGLSAYVHSYV
-59 ENFRENFFRRNFE
+59 VKNFNDNFFN
-72 YCECE
+72 CPWDE
-77 IREVLELGL
+77 IAVDIADVLKNGL
-86 GYSDEMI
+86 GYTGDMI
-93 DRTINAFRALHELQY
+93 TKTLINLHALHDLHY

-134 DPQFFWVGQAL
+134 NPQFFWVGQAL

-160 TIAREYRKIARGAF
+160 TIAREYRKIAREAF
-174 SATVENGI
+174 AKTVENGI
-182 DERTAMCDF
+182 DERVAMCDF

-221 RKHIKDVYGIAK
+221 RKHIQNVYGK
-233 SPVNPVTKEHR
+233 CDGN
-244 PQFTWGVRDKMKNTI
+244 

-281 EVPTFKYLFDLY
+281 EIPTFKYLFDLY
-293 KDVSFAAVC
+293 KNVSFAAVC

-317 NFMKEIDERGKR
+317 NFMEEINERGKR

-346 CGTVPILRANVVKRI
+346 CGTVPILHADSIKRAVKRI
-361 PKEMLE
+361 PKEMIE
-367 DGTKLECMTLTFTEE
+367 DETKIERFALTFTEE

-400 MCDGEEYLV
+400 MHDGEEYLV
-409 RIRAVEHLRSIDE
+409 RIRAVEHLHSIDE
-422 TVDKDCPMM
+422 TVDEDCPTM

-449 VETMYEIFGGFVN
+449 VETMYEIFGGSVN
-462 SKGYKVLN
+462 SKGFKVLN

-488 IYARLAI
+488 IYKRLAI

-501 NVSLGVGSFSFQT
+501 NVSLGVGSFSFQA

-530 SVAIKCTHS
+530 SIACKTTHS
-539 KYITREWYDEGYEG
+539 KYIARQWYDDGYEG
-553 DIMHCSV
+553 DIWHCSV
-560 EEAERHVF
+560 EEAERFVY
-568 KDPKDFSGKKSQKGL
+568 KDPANFSQKKSQRGL
-583 CRIFFNEDGELTYED
+583 CQIYFDENGELTYKD
-598 ELYEADLVGKNSA
+598 EMYEKDLVGKNSA
-611 LVPYFK
+611 LITYFK

-623 QNFETIRET
+623 QNFESIRET
-632 IDENL
+632 IDETL

>member
-19 QYRKELRQLTSYLT
+19 QYRPELRELTSYLT
-33 PRGSRLKGVDKVV
+33 PRGSRLKGIDKVV
-46 FFGLSAYVHSYIV
+46 FFGLSAYVHSYVV
-59 ENFRENFFRRNFE
+59 ENFNKNFFNRNFE
-72 YCECE
+72 YCESE

-86 GYSDEMI
+86 GYSGEMI
-93 DRTINAFRALHELQY
+93 DKTIVEIKSLHNLGY
-108 LPVEIN
+108 LPVEIK

-134 DPQFFWVGQAL
+134 NPCYFWVGQAL

-160 TIAREYRKIARGAF
+160 TIAREYRKIAREAF
-174 SATVENGI
+174 AKTVENGI

-221 RKHIKDVYGIAK
+221 RKHIQNVYGK
-233 SPVNPVTKEHR
+233 CDGN
-244 PQFTWGVRDKMKNTI
+244 

-281 EVPTFKYLFDLY
+281 EIPTFKYLFDLY
-293 KDVSFAAVC
+293 KNVSFAAVC

-329 GVFIGVRH
+329 GLFIGVRH

-346 CGTVPILRANVVKRI
+346 CGTVPVIIATAVKELPDCMVDGDKKLYSISITLKELERIRSLNV
-361 PKEMLE
+361 
-367 DGTKLECMTLTFTEE
+367 
-382 EANNLWE
+382 
-389 QGFREGNLVAV
+389 
-400 MCDGEEYLV
+400 CDKIAIGEEDLV
-409 RIRAVEHLRSIDE
+409 YQIHTINRDGFGWHVTSDGGEVVWAVATCL
-422 TVDKDCPMM
+422 
-431 WASGVL
+431 
-437 QNRSRTWEEKGM
+437 NRPRTYEEKGM
-449 VETMYEIFGGFVN
+449 VETMYEIFGGTVN
-462 SKGYKVLN
+462 SKGFKVLN

-477 GDSITITRAKK
+477 GDSITITRAKE
-488 IYARLAI
+488 IYKRLEA

-501 NVSLGVGSFSFQT
+501 NVSLGVGSFSFQA
-514 LENEDGTLS
+514 LENEDGSLS

-530 SVAIKCTHS
+530 SVAVKNCHS
-539 KYITREWYDEGYEG
+539 KYKDEYGT
-553 DIMHCSV
+553 IC
-560 EEAERHVF
+560 ERHVF
-568 KDPKDFSGKKSQKGL
+568 KDPKNFSGKRSQKGL

-598 ELYEADLVGKNSA
+598 ELYEKDLVGKNSA
-611 LVPYFK
+611 LVTYFK
-617 NGQEFK
+617 DGQEFK

-632 IDENL
+632 IDETL

>member
-1 MNMNP
+1 MFLNP
-6 FLLTD
+6 WLLTD

-19 QYRKELRQLTSYLT
+19 QYRPELRELTSYLT

-46 FFGLSAYVHSYIV
+46 MFGLSAYVHSYVV
-59 ENFRENFFRRNFE
+59 ENFNKNFFNRPWWDTCNE
-72 YCECE
+72 VK
-77 IREVLELGL
+77 EVLKEGL
-86 GYSDEMI
+86 DYSDEMI
-93 DRTINAFRALHELQY
+93 FKTLENLHALHELGY

-126 PCLEIKST
+126 PCVEIKST
-134 DPQFFWVGQAL
+134 NPQFFWVGQAL
-145 EASLSAAI
+145 EASLSSAI
-153 WHPMVSA
+153 WHPMISA
-160 TIAREYRKIARGAF
+160 TIAREYRKIAREAF
-174 SATVENGI
+174 AKTVENGV

-221 RKHIKDVYGIAK
+221 RKHIQNVYGK
-233 SPVNPVTKEHR
+233 CEGN
-244 PQFTWGVRDKMKNTI
+244 

-281 EVPTFKYLFDLY
+281 EIPTFKYLFELY
-293 KDVSFAAVC
+293 KNVSFAAVS

-317 NFMKEIDERGKR
+317 NFMEEITERGKR

-346 CGTVPILRANVVKRI
+346 CGSVPILHADAVKRI
-361 PKEMLE
+361 HKDMLE

-409 RIRAVEHLRSIDE
+409 RIRAVEHLRSID
-422 TVDKDCPMM
+422 VSIAKDCPTM

-449 VETMYEIFGGFVN
+449 VETMYEFFGGNVN
-462 SKGYKVLN
+462 SKGFKVLN

-488 IYARLAI
+488 IYKRLAI

-501 NVSLGVGSFSFQT
+501 NVSLGVGSFSFQA

-530 SVAIKCTHS
+530 SIAIKCTHS
-539 KYITREWYDEGYEG
+539 KYITKEWYDEGEV
-553 DIMHCSV
+553 IS

-568 KDPKDFSGKKSQKGL
+568 KDPKNFSGKKSQKGL
-583 CRIFFNEDGELTYED
+583 CRIFFNEDGNLTYED
-598 ELYEADLVGKNSA
+598 ELYERHLVGKNSA
-611 LVPYFK
+611 LIPYFK
-617 NGQEFK
+617 DGKEYK
-623 QNFETIRET
+623 QNFNVIRET

>member
-19 QYRKELRQLTSYLT
+19 QYRPELRELTSYLT

-46 FFGLSAYVHSYIV
+46 FFGLSAYVHSYV
-59 ENFRENFFRRNFE
+59 VKNFNDNFFNRNFE

-93 DRTINAFRALHELQY
+93 DKTINAFRALHELHY

-134 DPQFFWVGQAL
+134 NPQFFWVGQAL

-174 SATVENGI
+174 FATVENGI

-221 RKHIKDVYGIAK
+221 RKHIQNVYG
-233 SPVNPVTKEHR
+233 SCDGN
-244 PQFTWGVRDKMKNTI
+244 

-281 EVPTFKYLFDLY
+281 EIPTFKYLFDLY

-317 NFMKEIDERGKR
+317 NFRQEIDERGKR

-346 CGTVPILRANVVKRI
+346 CGTIPAMNPNNVLGVKEVPGSMVDGDEKLFAISITLEEMERLNKLGITDLVAIKQFSKWGCKYFHNGEVVFR
-361 PKEMLE
+361 L
-367 DGTKLECMTLTFTEE
+367 
-382 EANNLWE
+382 NNLNGS
-389 QGFREGNLVAV
+389 GFNRHVTDDGNEIGWAVAT
-400 MCDGEEYLV
+400 CL
-409 RIRAVEHLRSIDE
+409 
-422 TVDKDCPMM
+422 
-431 WASGVL
+431 
-437 QNRSRTWEEKGM
+437 NRPRTWEEKGM
-449 VETMYEIFGGFVN
+449 VETMYEIFGGTVN

-488 IYARLAI
+488 IYERLAT

-501 NVSLGVGSFSFQT
+501 NVSLGVGSFSFQA

-553 DIMHCSV
+553 DIWHCNV

-583 CRIFFNEDGELTYED
+583 CRIFFNENGELTYED

-611 LVPYFK
+611 LIPYFK

-623 QNFETIRET
+623 QNFESIRET

>member
-1 MNMNP
+1 MKMNP

-19 QYRKELRQLTSYLT
+19 QYRPELRELTSYLT
-33 PRGSRLKGVDKVV
+33 PRGSRLKGIDKVV
-46 FFGLSAYVHSYIV
+46 FFGLSAYVHSYVV
-59 ENFRENFFRRNFE
+59 ENFNDNFFNRPWD
-72 YCECE
+72 E
-77 IREVLELGL
+77 IADEIYDVLKDGL
-86 GYSDEMI
+86 GYTGEMI
-93 DRTINAFRALHELQY
+93 SKTCKAIWSLHNLGY

-126 PCLEIKST
+126 PCVEIKST
-134 DPQFFWVGQAL
+134 NPEFFWVGQAL

-160 TIAREYRKIARGAF
+160 TIAREYRKIARDAF
-174 SATVENGI
+174 FATVENGI

-221 RKHIKDVYGIAK
+221 RKHIQNVYGK
-233 SPVNPVTKEHR
+233 CDGN
-244 PQFTWGVRDKMKNTI
+244 

-274 ACLDGGD
+274 ACLDGGN
-281 EVPTFKYLFDLY
+281 EIPTFKYLFDLY
-293 KDVSFAAVC
+293 KNVSFAAVC

-317 NFMKEIDERGKR
+317 NFRQEIDERGKH

-346 CGTVPILRANVVKRI
+346 CGTVPVINALSVKELPDYMVDGDDKLYAISITLEEMKRI
-361 PKEMLE
+361 RSLNVCDK
-367 DGTKLECMTLTFTEE
+367 
-382 EANNLWE
+382 
-389 QGFREGNLVAV
+389 VAI
-400 MCDGEEYLV
+400 GEEDLV
-409 RIRAVEHLRSIDE
+409 YQINTINGDGFLRHITNEGTEIGWAVATCL
-422 TVDKDCPMM
+422 
-431 WASGVL
+431 
-437 QNRSRTWEEKGM
+437 NRHRTWEEKGM
-449 VETMYEIFGGFVN
+449 VETMYEIFGGTVN

-477 GDSITITRAKK
+477 GDSITITRAKE
-488 IYARLAI
+488 IYKRLEA

-501 NVSLGVGSFSFQT
+501 NVSLGVGSFSFQS
-514 LENEDGTLS
+514 LENEDGSLS

-530 SVAIKCTHS
+530 SIACKTTHS
-539 KYITREWYDEGYEG
+539 KYVDEHGTV
-553 DIMHCSV
+553 C
-560 EEAERHVF
+560 ERWVY
-568 KDPKDFSGKKSQKGL
+568 KSPKNFSQKKSQRGL
-583 CRIFFNEDGELTYED
+583 CQIYFDKNGELTYKD

-611 LVPYFK
+611 LIPYFK
-617 NGQEFK
+617 DGKEFK
-623 QNFETIRET
+623 QNFNTIRET

>member
-19 QYRKELRQLTSYLT
+19 QYRKELRELTSYLT
-33 PRGSRLKGVDKVV
+33 PRGSRLPNINHVV
-46 FFGLSAYVHSYIV
+46 MFGLQMYVKDYV
-59 ENFRENFFRRNFE
+59 VDNFNKNFFQRNFE

-86 GYSDEMI
+86 GYDAELI
-93 DRTINAFRALHELQY
+93 EPTINALRSLHELGY

-114 AVAEGTLVPMGV
+114 AVPEGTLVPMGV
-126 PCLEIKST
+126 PCIEIKST
-134 DPQFFWVGQAL
+134 CPNYFWVGQAL

-153 WHPMVSA
+153 WQPMVSA
-160 TIAREYRKIARGAF
+160 TIAREYRKIARDAKN
-174 SATVENGI
+174 ATVEPNI
-182 DERTAMCDF
+182 DERTFMCDF

-198 NESAVNASVAWLTS
+198 NESAVKASVAWLTS

-221 RKHIKDVYGIAK
+221 RKCIKDIYTNC
-233 SPVNPVTKEHR
+233 ST
-244 PQFTWGVRDKMKNTI
+244 RDKMTKGI
-259 VRGLTSTE
+259 IRGLTSTE

-281 EVPTFKYLFDLY
+281 EIPTFKYLFKLY
-293 KDVSFAAVC
+293 KNVSFAAVC

-317 NFMKEIDERGKR
+317 NFKEVIDERGKR
-329 GVFIGVRH
+329 GLFIGVRH

-346 CGTVPILRANVVKRI
+346 CGTVPVINEDSNVKINELPDALIEGETLYRI
-361 PKEMLE
+361 NIPVDDATRLNKTMSK
-367 DGTKLECMTLTFTEE
+367 DGIFDYNGQVYQIMHFYGERPLFQFSARDADGRLLKTWATDE
-382 EANNLWE
+382 NNNAIGWAIV
-389 QGFREGNLVAV
+389 RNL
-400 MCDGEEYLV
+400 
-409 RIRAVEHLRSIDE
+409 
-422 TVDKDCPMM
+422 
-431 WASGVL
+431 
-437 QNRSRTWEEKGM
+437 NRPRTWEEKGM
-449 VETMYEIFGGFVN
+449 VETMYEIFGGTVN

-477 GDSITITRAKK
+477 GDSITITRAKE
-488 IYARLAI
+488 IYKRLEA

-501 NVSLGVGSFSFQT
+501 NVSLGVGSFSFQA

-530 SVAIKCTHS
+530 SIACKTTHS
-539 KYITREWYDEGYEG
+539 KYIVKSWFDNGYEG
-553 DIMHCSV
+553 DVWHENV
-560 EEAERHVF
+560 EEAERFVY
-568 KDPKDFSGKKSQKGL
+568 KDPANFSQKKSQRGL

-611 LVPYFK
+611 LVTYFK

-623 QNFETIRET
+623 QNFEAIRET

>member
-19 QYRKELRQLTSYLT
+19 QYRKELRELTSYLT
-33 PRGSRLKGVDKVV
+33 PRGSRLPNIDHVV
-46 FFGLSAYVHSYIV
+46 MFGLQMYVKDYV
-59 ENFRENFFRRNFE
+59 VDNFKKNFFMRNFD

-86 GYSDEMI
+86 GYDAELI
-93 DRTINAFRALHELQY
+93 EPTINALRSLHELGY

-114 AVAEGTLVPMGV
+114 AVPEGTLVPMGV
-126 PCLEIKST
+126 PCVEIKST
-134 DPQFFWVGQAL
+134 NPQFFWVGQAL

-174 SATVENGI
+174 FATVENGI
-182 DERTAMCDF
+182 DERIAMCDF

-221 RKHIKDVYGIAK
+221 RKHIQNVYGK
-233 SPVNPVTKEHR
+233 CDGN
-244 PQFTWGVRDKMKNTI
+244 

-274 ACLDGGD
+274 ACLDGGN
-281 EVPTFKYLFDLY
+281 EIPTFKYLFDLY

-346 CGTVPILRANVVKRI
+346 CGTVPILHADSVKRI
-361 PKEMLE
+361 PKDMLE

-409 RIRAVEHLRSIDE
+409 CIRAVEHLRSIDV
-422 TVDKDCPMM
+422 TVDKDCPTM

-437 QNRSRTWEEKGM
+437 QNRPRTWEEKGM
-449 VETMYEIFGGFVN
+449 VETMYEIFGGSVN

-488 IYARLAI
+488 IYARLAL

-501 NVSLGVGSFSFQT
+501 NVSLGVGSFSFQA

-539 KYITREWYDEGYEG
+539 KYCDDYGTV
-553 DIMHCSV
+553 C
-560 EEAERHVF
+560 ERHVF

-583 CRIFFNEDGELTYED
+583 CRVFFNDDGELTYED

-611 LVPYFK
+611 LIPYFK
-617 NGQEFK
+617 DGQEFK
-623 QNFETIRET
+623 QNFESIRET
-632 IDENL
+632 IDETL

>member
-1 MNMNP
+1 MKMNP

-19 QYRKELRQLTSYLT
+19 QYRPELRELTSYLT

-93 DRTINAFRALHELQY
+93 DKTIEHFKALHELQY

-114 AVAEGTLVPMGV
+114 AVPEGTLVPMGV
-126 PCLEIKST
+126 PCVEIKST
-134 DPQFFWVGQAL
+134 NPQFFWVGQAL

-160 TIAREYRKIARGAF
+160 TIAREYRKIARDAF

-221 RKHIKDVYGIAK
+221 RKHIKDVYTSSK
-233 SPVNPVTKEHR
+233 SSVNPLTKQWR
-244 PQFTWGVRDKMKNTI
+244 PHYTYGVRDKMKITI

-281 EVPTFKYLFDLY
+281 EIPTFKYLFELY
-293 KDVSFAAVC
+293 KNVSFAAVS

-317 NFMKEIDERGKR
+317 NFMEEINERGKR

-346 CGTVPILRANVVKRI
+346 CGTVPVLDEKSVMSF
-361 PKEMLE
+361 KEVPSNLIE
-367 DGTKLECMTLTFTEE
+367 GDTKL
-382 EANNLWE
+382 
-389 QGFREGNLVAV
+389 FRIIVRDLDAV
-400 MCDGEEYLV
+400 HFRSSIRKNGVFDYKGQVYQMMSVDGEYLFTAFDKV
-409 RIRAVEHLRSIDE
+409 DDEVGRYAIIRPL
-422 TVDKDCPMM
+422 
-431 WASGVL
+431 
-437 QNRSRTWEEKGM
+437 NRPRTWEEKGM
-449 VETMYEIFGGFVN
+449 VETMYELFGGTVN

-488 IYARLAI
+488 IYERLAA

-501 NVSLGVGSFSFQT
+501 NVSLGVGSFSFQA
-514 LENEDGTLS
+514 LENEDGSLS
-523 PFTRDTF
+523 PFTRDSF
-530 SVAIKCTHS
+530 AIAVKTTHS
-539 KYITREWYDEGYEG
+539 KYVDEYGTV
-553 DIMHCSV
+553 C
-560 EEAERHVF
+560 ERWVY
-568 KDPKDFSGKKSQKGL
+568 KDPRGWSQKKSQRGL
-583 CRIFFNEDGELTYED
+583 CRIFFDENGNLTYED
-598 ELYEADLVGKNSA
+598 ELYEKDLIGKNSA

-617 NGQEFK
+617 DGKEYK
-623 QNFETIRET
+623 QNFNAIRKT

>member
-1 MNMNP
+1 MNP

-19 QYRKELRQLTSYLT
+19 QYRPELRELTSYLT

-46 FFGLSAYVHSYIV
+46 FFGLSAYVHSYV
-59 ENFRENFFRRNFE
+59 VKNFNDNFFNRPWWDSCNE
-72 YCECE
+72 VK
-77 IREVLELGL
+77 EVLKEGL
-86 GYSDEMI
+86 GYSDGMI
-93 DRTINAFRALHELQY
+93 FKTLNNLHALHELGY

-126 PCLEIKST
+126 PCIEIKST
-134 DPQFFWVGQAL
+134 NPQFFWVGQAL

-221 RKHIKDVYGIAK
+221 RKHIQNVYGK
-233 SPVNPVTKEHR
+233 CDGN
-244 PQFTWGVRDKMKNTI
+244 

-274 ACLDGGD
+274 ACLDKGD
-281 EVPTFKYLFDLY
+281 EIPTFKYLFDLY

-346 CGTVPILRANVVKRI
+346 CGTIHAMNPNNVLGVKEVPSSMVDGDEKLFAISITLEEMERLNKLGITDLVAIKQFSKWGCKYFHNGEVVFR
-361 PKEMLE
+361 L
-367 DGTKLECMTLTFTEE
+367 
-382 EANNLWE
+382 NNLNGR
-389 QGFREGNLVAV
+389 GFNRHITDDGNEIGWAVAT
-400 MCDGEEYLV
+400 CL
-409 RIRAVEHLRSIDE
+409 
-422 TVDKDCPMM
+422 
-431 WASGVL
+431 
-437 QNRSRTWEEKGM
+437 NRSRTWEEKGM
-449 VETMYEIFGGFVN
+449 VETMYEIFGGTVN

-470 PGIKAVY
+470 SGIKAVY

-488 IYARLAI
+488 IYNRLAI

-501 NVSLGVGSFSFQT
+501 NVSLGVGSFSFQA

-539 KYITREWYDEGYEG
+539 KYVDEYGTV
-553 DIMHCSV
+553 C
-560 EEAERHVF
+560 ERHVF
-568 KDPKDFSGKKSQKGL
+568 KDPKGFSGKKSQKGL

-611 LVPYFK
+611 LVTYFK
-617 NGQEFK
+617 DGQEFK
-623 QNFETIRET
+623 QNFESIRET

>member
-1 MNMNP
+1 MNP

-19 QYRKELRQLTSYLT
+19 QYRPELRELTSYLT
-33 PRGSRLKGVDKVV
+33 PRGSRLEGVDKVV
-46 FFGLSAYVHSYIV
+46 FFGLSAYVHSYVV
-59 ENFRENFFRRNFE
+59 ENFNKNFFNRNFE
-72 YCECE
+72 DCASE

-93 DRTINAFRALHELQY
+93 TKTINAFHALHELGY
-108 LPVEIN
+108 LPVEIK

-134 DPQFFWVGQAL
+134 NPQFFWVGQAL

-160 TIAREYRKIARGAF
+160 TIAREYRKIARDAF
-174 SATVENGI
+174 SATVENGV
-182 DERTAMCDF
+182 DERVAMCDF

-198 NESAVNASVAWLTS
+198 NESAVNASVAWLAS

-221 RKHIKDVYGIAK
+221 RKHIQNVYGK
-233 SPVNPVTKEHR
+233 CN
-244 PQFTWGVRDKMKNTI
+244 GN

-274 ACLDGGD
+274 ACLDGGN
-281 EVPTFKYLFDLY
+281 EIPTFEYLFDLY
-293 KDVSFAAVC
+293 KNVSFAAVC
-302 DSYDFWNVLTNILPN
+302 DSYDFWNVLTDILPN
-317 NFMKEIDERGKR
+317 NFRQEIDERGKR

-346 CGTVPILRANVVKRI
+346 CGTVPVMNPNNVLGVKEL
-361 PKEMLE
+361 PSEMV
-367 DGTKLECMTLTFTEE
+367 DGDEKLFAISITIEE
-382 EANNLWE
+382 MERLNKLGITDLVAIKQFYKWGCKYFHNGEVVFRLNNLNGR
-389 QGFREGNLVAV
+389 GFNRHVTDDGNEIGWAVAT
-400 MCDGEEYLV
+400 CL
-409 RIRAVEHLRSIDE
+409 
-422 TVDKDCPMM
+422 
-431 WASGVL
+431 
-437 QNRSRTWEEKGM
+437 NRPRTWEEKGM
-449 VETMYEIFGGFVN
+449 VETMYEIFGGSVN
-462 SKGYKVLN
+462 SKGYKAIN

-488 IYARLAI
+488 IYERLAA

-501 NVSLGVGSFSFQT
+501 NVSLGVGSFSFQA

-530 SVAIKCTHS
+530 SICVKCSHS
-539 KYITREWYDEGYEG
+539 KYCDENGE
-553 DIMHCSV
+553 IQ
-560 EEAERHVF
+560 ERFVY
-568 KDPKDFSGKKSQKGL
+568 KDPKGWASKKSTKGL
-583 CRIFFNEDGELTYED
+583 CQIYFDENGELTYKD
-598 ELYEADLVGKNSA
+598 EMYEKDLIGANSA
-611 LVPYFK
+611 LISYFK
-617 NGQEFK
+617 DGKEFK
-623 QNFETIRET
+623 QNFETIREI

>member
-19 QYRKELRQLTSYLT
+19 QYRPELRELTSYLT
-33 PRGSRLKGVDKVV
+33 PRGSRLKSIDKVV
-46 FFGLSAYVHSYIV
+46 FFGLSAYVHSYVV
-59 ENFRENFFRRNFE
+59 ENFNKNFFNRNFE
-72 YCECE
+72 YCESE

-86 GYSDEMI
+86 GYSEEMVNK
-93 DRTINAFRALHELQY
+93 TIVEIKSLHNLGY
-108 LPVEIN
+108 LPVEIK

-134 DPQFFWVGQAL
+134 NPCYFWVGQAL

-160 TIAREYRKIARGAF
+160 TIAREYRKIAREAF
-174 SATVENGI
+174 AKTVENGI

-221 RKHIKDVYGIAK
+221 RKHIKDVY
-233 SPVNPVTKEHR
+233 TK
-244 PQFTWGVRDKMKNTI
+244 FSTRDKMNNSI
-259 VRGLTSTE
+259 IRGLTSTE

-281 EVPTFKYLFDLY
+281 EIPTFKYLFDLY
-293 KDVSFAAVC
+293 KNVSFAAVC

-317 NFMKEIDERGKR
+317 NFRQEIDERGKR

-337 DSAEPVDAL
+337 DSADPVEAI
-346 CGTVPILRANVVKRI
+346 CGTIPAIHEKDVLAFDKLPDTMVEGKDKLYNIVIPDEIGSFLNEIVGKNNGLFEYKGIVYQIMAYDDRFFKRVNTGTYGGNKVLRWA
-361 PKEMLE
+361 
-367 DGTKLECMTLTFTEE
+367 
-382 EANNLWE
+382 
-389 QGFREGNLVAV
+389 
-400 MCDGEEYLV
+400 LV
-409 RIRAVEHLRSIDE
+409 RSFE
-422 TVDKDCPMM
+422 
-431 WASGVL
+431 
-437 QNRSRTWEEKGM
+437 RSRTWEEKGM
-449 VETMYEIFGGFVN
+449 VETMYEIFGGTVN

-477 GDSITITRAKK
+477 GDSITITRAKQ
-488 IYARLAI
+488 IYERLAA

-501 NVSLGVGSFSFQT
+501 NVSLGVGSFSFQG
-514 LENEDGTLS
+514 LENEDGTISLFS
-523 PFTRDTF
+523 RDTF
-530 SVAIKCTHS
+530 SIAIKATHS
-539 KYITREWYDEGYEG
+539 KYKDEYGTV
-553 DIMHCSV
+553 C
-560 EEAERHVF
+560 ERHVF
-568 KDPKDFSGKKSQKGL
+568 KDPKNFSGKKSQKGL

-611 LVPYFK
+611 LVTYFK

-623 QNFETIRET
+623 QNFESIRET